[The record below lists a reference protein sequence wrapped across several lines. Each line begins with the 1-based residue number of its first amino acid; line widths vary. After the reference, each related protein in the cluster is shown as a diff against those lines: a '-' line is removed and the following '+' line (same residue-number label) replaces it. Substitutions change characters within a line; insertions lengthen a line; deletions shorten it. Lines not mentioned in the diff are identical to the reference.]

1 MTPDTTDKRLVLFVC
16 LGLLLAF
23 AAGRWTGPE
32 KIKTVVQ
39 TVTVEKK
46 TDDQTKKEQ
55 DHKKYTTVEVVSPDG
70 TKTRTTT
77 ITDDRG
83 ITSTDKSTDNTDITQ
98 TKSKEV
104 DKSSSKLTMQF
115 LAGMAITAPGVPI
128 YGLSVSR
135 NILGPVVVGVFG
147 LTNKTGGFS
156 IGLSF

>member
-1 MTPDTTDKRLVLFVC
+1 MDNMNGRDLAILASIGMLV
-16 LGLLLAF
+16 AF

-55 DHKKYTTVEVVSPDG
+55 DHKKYTVVETTTPNG
-70 TKTRTTT
+70 TKTKTTT

-83 ITSTDKSTDNTDITQ
+83 VTSTDKSTDNTDTTQ

-104 DKSSSKLTMQF
+104 DKSSSKLTLQV
-115 LAGMAITAPGVPI
+115 LAGLNITAPGTPT

-135 NILGPVVVGVFG
+135 NLLGPIVVGVFG
-147 LTNKTGGFS
+147 MTNHTAGFS
-156 IGLSF
+156 IGLTF